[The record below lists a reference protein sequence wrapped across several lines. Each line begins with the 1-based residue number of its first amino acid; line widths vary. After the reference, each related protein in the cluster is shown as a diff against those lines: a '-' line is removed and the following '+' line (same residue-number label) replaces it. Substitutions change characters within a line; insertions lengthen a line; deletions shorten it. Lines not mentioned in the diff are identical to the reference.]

1 MSGALHDSWIPWRP
15 FLAPILDAYAGL
27 FLVETFNAL
36 RLFLAPLHLT
46 RRKYWIPGEDAEQ
59 REVPDAYS
67 MARQA
72 IETARQQLAALRGLE
87 VVLPDRNEDA

>member
-1 MSGALHDSWIPWRP
+1 
-15 FLAPILDAYAGL
+15 
-27 FLVETFNAL
+27 
-36 RLFLAPLHLT
+36 
-46 RRKYWIPGEDAEQ
+46 
-59 REVPDAYS
+59 